1 MGTKIRSLG
10 LKFQNVFSRRRT
22 NNIFVVSRNLKLMKK
37 EMGKQRAKD
46 NTENF
51 KECATKKDNYKGKKY
66 FSLLQ

>member
-1 MGTKIRSLG
+1 
-10 LKFQNVFSRRRT
+10 
-22 NNIFVVSRNLKLMKK
+22 MKK